1 MRSLLEHDD
10 GTEAA
15 VRYRGLPRP
24 RPGRDEDGRP
34 LRWRNRAVVLVVLL
48 ALVGAGTSTAS
59 AQPTPPPPP
68 NPSDD
73 ELQRSRSSVAQ
84 RAGEVGRLTAQLA
97 ELDSRT
103 DDLQAALAAQRE
115 TAEAALVVLQT
126 AQDAAAAASRR
137 AAAARIETQAASSA
151 IDEARARLDEFVT
164 ATYQQ
169 GLDVGPLGLL
179 TDSTSPEDLVARAEF
194 NDLIARSQLAARDGL
209 ERARVA
215 KANADSAARAALDEA
230 RAREAEAQTAK
241 AAADAAFAAAA
252 AAAREQAEQLAA
264 VAAERAEVQR
274 RLDAAESA
282 DAGLRQQRA
291 RFDEWQRRL
300 AQEQTARER
309 AERNAAAARLGG
321 RDGAGPAVGGSAAVR
336 RVIDRAMSQIGVQY
350 VWGGGNGRGPSRGI
364 PDGLGSPL
372 DRVGFDCSG
381 LMLYAF
387 SGAGVSL
394 PRVSRNQFNAGRK
407 VPISDLRPGDMVFFQ
422 NPGAPIHHVALY
434 IGNGKMIEAPYT
446 GASVR
451 VVPLRTRGLLPQAT
465 RMF

>member
-1 MRSLLEHDD
+1 
-10 GTEAA
+10 
-15 VRYRGLPRP
+15 
-24 RPGRDEDGRP
+24 
-34 LRWRNRAVVLVVLL
+34 
-48 ALVGAGTSTAS
+48 
-59 AQPTPPPPP
+59 
-68 NPSDD
+68 
-73 ELQRSRSSVAQ
+73 
-84 RAGEVGRLTAQLA
+84 
-97 ELDSRT
+97 
-103 DDLQAALAAQRE
+103 
-115 TAEAALVVLQT
+115 
-126 AQDAAAAASRR
+126 
-137 AAAARIETQAASSA
+137 
-151 IDEARARLDEFVT
+151 
-164 ATYQQ
+164 
-169 GLDVGPLGLL
+169 
-179 TDSTSPEDLVARAEF
+179 
-194 NDLIARSQLAARDGL
+194 
-209 ERARVA
+209 
-215 KANADSAARAALDEA
+215 
-230 RAREAEAQTAK
+230 
-241 AAADAAFAAAA
+241 AAFAAAA
-252 AAAREQAEQLAA
+252 AAAREQAAQLAA
-264 VAAERAEVQR
+264 VAAERAEVQH

-387 SGAGVSL
+387 NGAGVSL

-465 RMF
+465 RIF